1 MEQIEQLV
9 NAVTFDKSC
18 PNFTTAIKTK
28 YGSAVDTLRFD
39 SAFGS
44 DGHAVY
50 IRSSVGGCEMS
61 IALTTKEAM
70 ALACALLAQCH
81 KLHELDAPK
90 AEPTPVPFDAMAH
103 GHLIT
108 ERAPSDDEQP

>member
-18 PNFTTAIKTK
+18 PNWTTGIKTK
-28 YGSAVDTLRFD
+28 YGATIDTLRVD
-39 SAFGS
+39 SVFSS
-44 DGHAVY
+44 DDHSVY
-50 IRSSVGGCEMS
+50 IKASTAGCDMNIQLS
-61 IALTTKEAM
+61 TKEAM

-81 KLHELDAPK
+81 KLCELDAPK

>member
-9 NAVTFDKSC
+9 NAVTFDKLV
-18 PNFTTAIKTK
+18 PNFTTEIKTK
-28 YGSAVDTLRFD
+28 NGFNIDTMRYERMFGRTDD
-39 SAFGS
+39 SVFI
-44 DGHAVY
+44 HA
-50 IRSSVGGCEMS
+50 
-61 IALTTKEAM
+61 KQEAM

-90 AEPTPVPFDAMAH
+90 AEPTSVHFDAMAH